1 MNKIFKAKVQVKNSM
16 ERYYPKKINM
26 ISFYNSMYQ
35 INDVLSKNP
44 KKVLIIWW
52 GNYIE
57 KYYFEK
63 LWIDVVTID
72 IDNILKPDYICSVS
86 DIKDLDFKNNE
97 FDIILACH
105 VLEHIPF
112 KYIKWILK
120 EFSRISKY
128 SIIYLPFAKARFWFR
143 FNFWLIG
150 EFGFNIDIPIFMF
163 KTHKFNGEHYWEIWT
178 KWYSKKYMRKL
189 FNEVFQIEKEYSNP
203 YWAYSYNYIL
213 KSKK

>member
-150 EFGFNIDIPIFMF
+150 EFGFNID
-163 KTHKFNGEHYWEIWT
+163 
-178 KWYSKKYMRKL
+178 
-189 FNEVFQIEKEYSNP
+189 P
-203 YWAYSYNYIL
+203 YIYV
-213 KSKK
+213 